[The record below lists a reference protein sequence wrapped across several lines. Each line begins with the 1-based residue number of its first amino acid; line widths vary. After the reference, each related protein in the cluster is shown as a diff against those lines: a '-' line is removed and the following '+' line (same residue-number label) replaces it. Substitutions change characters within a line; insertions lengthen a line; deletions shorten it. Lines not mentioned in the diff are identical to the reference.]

1 MDALLSITGVSV
13 RFGGGGALAGVGFQV
28 PRGVV
33 PVGRV
38 RSVRSI
44 LPVPRATSRLA
55 GRYGAVVARPRA
67 GTWPWSI
74 LIRGWRDERIRAH
87 AAI

>member
-33 PVGRV
+33 PVEQSTQRAFDMAGAAGDVAFGRAAWSGSGETA
-38 RSVRSI
+38 RGD
-44 LPVPRATSRLA
+44 LA
-55 GRYGAVVARPRA
+55 LVETYPGPA
-67 GTWPWSI
+67 G
-74 LIRGWRDERIRAH
+74 
-87 AAI
+87 

>member
-33 PVGRV
+33 PVGQ
-38 RSVRSI
+38 STQ
-44 LPVPRATSRLA
+44 RAFDIAAAAGVVDFGREVWSGSGETARGDLALVDSYPGLA
-55 GRYGAVVARPRA
+55 G
-67 GTWPWSI
+67 
-74 LIRGWRDERIRAH
+74 
-87 AAI
+87 

>member
-33 PVGRV
+33 PVEQSTQRAFDMAGAAGDVAFGRAACLGGGETACENQAAV
-38 RSVRSI
+38 DAC
-44 LPVPRATSRLA
+44 PALA
-55 GRYGAVVARPRA
+55 G
-67 GTWPWSI
+67 
-74 LIRGWRDERIRAH
+74 
-87 AAI
+87 